1 MYKKII
7 DLFFIIQTHKYTDDQ
22 KHRWIKLIKCHIK
35 SKNKKYEKISF
46 TNHIK
51 CHYKFFL

>member
-22 KHRWIKLIKCHIK
+22 KHR
-35 SKNKKYEKISF
+35 
-46 TNHIK
+46 
-51 CHYKFFL
+51 